1 MTNISLIDVE
11 ERPTVALR
19 RQVRTDALADFFA
32 GVFDEVSAQL
42 ERAGIQIGGAPF
54 ARYRGVPGDVADIE
68 AGFPLTAPWPGG
80 ADGELLAGTLPTARA
95 VEAVHQGSYDT
106 LRETYQ
112 ALEAFVAEH
121 NLHLQEEWW
130 EIYDSGPSSDQDPGT
145 WRTRIVWPIEYPQVT
160 SD

>member
-1 MTNISLIDVE
+1 MTEISLIDVE
-11 ERPTVALR
+11 ERPTVALH

-32 GVFDEVSAQL
+32 GVFDEVATEV
-42 ERAGIQIGGAPF
+42 ERAGAEIGGAPF
-54 ARYRGVPGDVADIE
+54 ARYRGTLGEVADIE
-68 AGFPLTAPWPGG
+68 AGFPLTATWPGG
-80 ADGELLAGTLPTARA
+80 GGEVQPGTLPAARA
-95 VEAVHQGSYDT
+95 VEAVHQGGYDS